1 MLWIF
6 DQRGP
11 QKDQTREIQRL
22 QPQPKHARVLNYSL
36 KPLRQKFSVAKRL
49 RTDYD
54 SEKSFFRKAVPE
66 LGTQGLLWLQSEEEL
81 SQ

>member
-1 MLWIF
+1 MLRTF
-6 DQRGP
+6 DQWGP
-11 QKDQTREIQRL
+11 QKDKTREIQRL

-36 KPLRQKFSVAKRL
+36 KPLRQKFPVAKRL

-54 SEKSFFRKAVPE
+54 FEKPFVREVVPE
-66 LGTQGLLWLQSEEEL
+66 LGAQGLLWLQSEEEL